1 MNKKVCAALIDKID
15 RMIDTSDP
23 PRAEYLRGYQRG
35 LLLHILGVSDEWTE
49 KHSFLM
55 DHSGGG
61 SGTLCINSYARGYR
75 DGFEGMTPES
85 PFLSSVFSRP
95 LRLPSIVERDLEKR

>member
-1 MNKKVCAALIDKID
+1 MNKNVCAALISKID

-23 PRAEYLRGYQRG
+23 QRAEYLRGYHRG
-35 LLLHILGVSDEWTE
+35 LLLHVLGASDEWTE
-49 KHSFLM
+49 EHRMLM

-61 SGTLCINSYARGYR
+61 SGNPCINSYARGYR

-95 LRLPSIVERDLEKR
+95 LHIHSIV